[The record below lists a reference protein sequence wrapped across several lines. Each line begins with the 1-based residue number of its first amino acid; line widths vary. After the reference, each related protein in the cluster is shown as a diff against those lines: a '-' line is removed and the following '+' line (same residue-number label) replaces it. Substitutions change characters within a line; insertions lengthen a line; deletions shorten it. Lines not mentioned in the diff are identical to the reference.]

1 MITLSF
7 KHLRLN
13 RPSSLAEQ
21 LWAVHRAA
29 LEAVSICTP
38 VHIRPAPTARHCNYG
53 LSVPAP
59 SCAQWFLMIWVL
71 SFLCQIHTRSSF
83 LNFNIINHL
92 TFNISELRNLH
103 FYNGGFE
110 RRTQMQMLPKLC
122 KNFQKIAKTNH
133 QHTIDSE
140 YSELFP
146 VTEYSWFLK
155 DKTQFEDWKKNRL
168 KNKSLCLHDFQNKS
182 WLIKIPDNHGME
194 KPGWWQLESCAC

>member
-1 MITLSF
+1 MLTYDHCKL

-13 RPSSLAEQ
+13 RPGSLAEQ
-21 LWAVHRAA
+21 LWALHRPA
-29 LEAVSICTP
+29 LEAVYICTP

-122 KNFQKIAKTNH
+122 KNFRKLPKQ
-133 QHTIDSE
+133 TISTPLTVNIL
-140 YSELFP
+140 S
-146 VTEYSWFLK
+146 SS
-155 DKTQFEDWKKNRL
+155 QRQ
-168 KNKSLCLHDFQNKS
+168 SIRDF
-182 WLIKIPDNHGME
+182 
-194 KPGWWQLESCAC
+194 